1 MVRTVILLALCIYST
16 AAAADEALVVDPM
29 LLKEIET
36 VRGVIAGP
44 DNPLWP
50 GWDAGDTPLMV
61 YLPGRQ
67 EVLINHTQP
76 PDGFIPYEGPL
87 SFGGMRI
94 LYRDGETSIKW
105 DGQNTSTDIYGVE
118 TLVLADVLSNRKQ
131 WMRGWAADPR
141 PAEEKFADLPYDKLR
156 VDPYEQ
162 LAMIAHEAFHV
173 FQANNLSEKATDERL
188 VRLYPCLSVKNNVGF
203 ALEGEALD
211 DCLHAES
218 DGEFRDAAV
227 RWLAI
232 RRDRRS
238 GLPDKAIAYEDGN
251 EFIEGTAKYIE
262 LTLME
267 ALQGTKPDPALLW
280 EQGFT
285 GFDDLGWFRERR
297 LDDMI
302 GNLRGEVNV
311 NNDPYGT
318 SPVRGRLYF
327 SGMAIAAMLDRI
339 DPDWKE
345 TIGKEDVTL
354 TGLAER
360 ALDPDEDELARAL
373 DEAKSGPDY
382 DTLVVQKKRLAEEG
396 EKDTGKMLDGI
407 LNGPNTL
414 LVVDYSKLDT
424 SKIGIAFTAF
434 GVRAVDAERTIYTL
448 VPIWAAMGSE
458 AYTFDQS
465 VPIPTYQDRESHQ
478 FKFQLGDSMTPAQV
492 ARLLGAE
499 GDGPWTQDGVS
510 LDLPGVKV
518 EAKRARISHDGSSIV
533 IQFLPEGGD
542 EG

>member
-1 MVRTVILLALCIYST
+1 MIRTVIVLALFIRSAAT
-16 AAAADEALVVDPM
+16 AAEDALLIDPM

-36 VRGVIAGP
+36 VRGVIVGP

-50 GWDAGDTPLMV
+50 GWDAGDTPLMI

-67 EVLINHTQP
+67 EVLINHPQP
-76 PDGFIPYEGPL
+76 PDGFVPYEGPL
-87 SFGGMRI
+87 SFEGMRI
-94 LYRDGETSIKW
+94 LCRDGETSIKW
-105 DGQNTSTDIYGVE
+105 DGQNTSTDVYGVE

-141 PAEEKFADLPYDKLR
+141 PAEEKFADLPYERLR

-173 FQANNLSEKATDERL
+173 FQANNLPEKATDERL

-203 ALEGEALD
+203 ALEGEALYE
-211 DCLHAES
+211 CLHAES
-218 DGEFRDAAV
+218 DAEFRDAAV

-238 GLPDKAIAYEDGN
+238 DLSEKAIAYEDGN
-251 EFIEGTAKYIE
+251 EFMEGTAKYIE
-262 LTLME
+262 LVLME
-267 ALQGTKPDPALLW
+267 ALQGTEPDPALIW

-285 GFDDLGWFRERR
+285 GFYDLGWFRERR
-297 LDDMI
+297 LDEMI

-345 TIGKEDVTL
+345 TIRKEDVTL

-360 ALDPDEDELARAL
+360 ALDPDGDELAEAL
-373 DEAKSGPDY
+373 EEATSGPDY
-382 DTLVVQKKRLAEEG
+382 DTLVVQKTRLAEEG
-396 EKDTGKMLDGI
+396 KKDTGKMLDGI

-414 LVVDYSKLDT
+414 LVVDYSRLDT
-424 SKIGIAFTAF
+424 SRIGISFTAF
-434 GVRAVDAERTIYTL
+434 GVRSVDAERTIYTL

-458 AYTFDQS
+458 AYTFVQS

-478 FKFQLGDSMTPAQV
+478 FKFQLSDRTTPAQL
-492 ARLLGAE
+492 AGLLGTE
-499 GDGPWTQDGVS
+499 GGGPWTADGIS
-510 LDLPGVKV
+510 LDLPGVRV
-518 EAKRARISHDGSSIV
+518 EAKRARISHEGSSVLIE
-533 IQFLPEGGD
+533 FLP
-542 EG
+542 